1 MRKSMS
7 MGAAVALL
15 VLAGSAHAAE
25 ISGRIENMDLTR
37 NTFSVGDH
45 VFQWSSMNSLGPR
58 LKDLQ
63 EGEQVTVR
71 YDRNQDG
78 TNDVARLE
86 EQNPGA
92 APAEVVEEIVIEE
105 E

>member
-7 MGAAVALL
+7 MAAAVALL

-45 VFQWSSMNSLGPR
+45 VFQWSSMNSLGPS
-58 LKDLQ
+58 
-63 EGEQVTVR
+63 
-71 YDRNQDG
+71 
-78 TNDVARLE
+78 
-86 EQNPGA
+86 
-92 APAEVVEEIVIEE
+92 
-105 E
+105 

>member
-7 MGAAVALL
+7 MAAAVALL

-25 ISGRIENMDLTR
+25 ISGRIENIDLTR

-45 VFQWSSMNSLGPR
+45 YFQWSSMNSLGPR
-58 LKDLQ
+58 LNDLQ
-63 EGEQVTVR
+63 NGEQVTVR

-78 TNDVARLE
+78 TNDVARLDA
-86 EQNPGA
+86 QQPV
-92 APAEVVEEIVIEE
+92 APAEVVLEVVTEE
-105 E
+105 